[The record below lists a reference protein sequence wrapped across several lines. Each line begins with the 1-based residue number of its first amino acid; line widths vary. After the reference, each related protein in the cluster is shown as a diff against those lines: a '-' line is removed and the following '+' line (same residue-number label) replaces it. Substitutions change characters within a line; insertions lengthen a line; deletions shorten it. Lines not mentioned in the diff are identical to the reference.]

1 MKKSVFNIIAG
12 ILAVACAVCLFVAIA
27 PVADGSLDNLN
38 ELHRNQVSEEVE
50 LRNELE
56 EYEEQLDDTPY
67 SDTNNRDRLE
77 RLIEIKEEQID
88 DAFDKSYRYLE
99 NYRNVSD
106 RCRNM
111 GIVSAICGV
120 GAVVV
125 FVIGKKKEN

>member
-1 MKKSVFNIIAG
+1 M
-12 ILAVACAVCLFVAIA
+12 
-27 PVADGSLDNLN
+27 
-38 ELHRNQVSEEVE
+38 
-50 LRNELE
+50 
-56 EYEEQLDDTPY
+56 
-67 SDTNNRDRLE
+67 E